1 MPIINF
7 GGKVG
12 CRISEGSWLFVS
24 INLPFASAGRMNMG
38 SRI

>member
-1 MPIINF
+1 MLVINF
-7 GGKVG
+7 GGEVG

-24 INLPFASAGRMNMG
+24 INLLFASIGRMNMG